1 MWSQNIQSTNSMT
14 NPINIIAVGGG
25 KGGIGKSVICTNLAA
40 GMALSGQKVILMDT
54 DFGASNLHAL
64 LGISNPPHGFQ
75 DFFNADITDPRSLLL
90 DTGISNLKFVSGAG
104 DNPGSANIDSSKIDT
119 IISFI
124 KKLEADTILLDLG
137 PGTNYNVIDF
147 FNISTQGVVMT
158 TPEMTSIMKT
168 FSFIRSA
175 LFRQISLAF
184 KDYPEIQKIVDH
196 SNPNEAD
203 MESYTTGLLR
213 SKFKEKF
220 PDHTGQL
227 NFIISEF
234 TPGLVVNRVRNR
246 KDLMAGENLLKLV
259 KKFLE
264 IEVTYLGY
272 IIESDRIRDSID
284 DMIPFLIKDPQ
295 SKPSENLQQ
304 IIGALTNTDLQFVK
318 RDGRIF
324 VSKQVRLSSGWEV

>member
-1 MWSQNIQSTNSMT
+1 MT
-14 NPINIIAVGGG
+14 SPINIIAVGGG

-64 LGISNPPHGFQ
+64 LGIGNPAHGFQ
-75 DFFNADITDPRSLLL
+75 DFFNDKINDPNTLLL

-104 DNPGSANIDSSKIDT
+104 DNPGSSNIDSEKIGR
-119 IISFI
+119 IISFV
-124 KKLEADTILLDLG
+124 KNLEADTILLDLG

-147 FNISTQGVVMT
+147 FNISTQGVVLT

-168 FSFIRSA
+168 FSFIRGA
-175 LFRQISLAF
+175 LFRRISLAF
-184 KDYPEIQKIVDH
+184 QDQPEIQKMVDH
-196 SNPNEAD
+196 SNPDNAN

-213 SKFKEKF
+213 SKFQEQF
-220 PDHTGQL
+220 PNHADQL
-227 NFIISEF
+227 NTLINDFN
-234 TPGLVVNRVRNR
+234 PGLVVNRVRNR
-246 KDLMAGENLLKLV
+246 KDLMAGDNLLKLV

-264 IEVTYLGY
+264 VDVTFLGY
-272 IIESDRIRDSID
+272 IIESDRVRDSID
-284 DMIPFLIKDPQ
+284 EMIPFLIKDPQ

-324 VSKQVRLSSGWEV
+324 VSKQVRLSSGWEA

>member
-1 MWSQNIQSTNSMT
+1 MTSQ
-14 NPINIIAVGGG
+14 INIIAVGGG
-25 KGGIGKSVICTNLAA
+25 KGGIGKSLVCTNLAI

-64 LGISNPPHGFQ
+64 LGINNPAYGFQ
-75 DFFNADITDPRSLLL
+75 DFFKEDISNHKSLLI

-104 DNPGSANIDSSKIDT
+104 DNPGSANIDTEKINKV
-119 IISFI
+119 ISYI
-124 KKLEADTILLDLG
+124 KNLEADTVLLDLG

-147 FNISTQGVVMT
+147 FNISTQNVVLT
-158 TPEMTSIMKT
+158 TPEMTSVMKT

-175 LFRQISLAF
+175 LFRKVSLAF
-184 KDYPEIQKIVDH
+184 QDKPDIQKMVDH
-196 SNPNEAD
+196 SNPGSAD
-203 MESYTTGLLR
+203 IRAYTTGLLR
-213 SKFKEKF
+213 DRFIEDF
-220 PDHTGQL
+220 PEQL
-227 NFIISEF
+227 EQFNNIVKDF
-234 TPGLVVNRVRNR
+234 TPGLVVNRVRSK
-246 KDLMAGENLLKLV
+246 KDLKTGVNLLDLV

-264 IEVTYLGY
+264 VEATYLGY
-272 IIESDRIRDSID
+272 IIESDHIRDSVD
-284 DMIPFLIKDPQ
+284 EMIPFLIKNPQ

>member
-1 MWSQNIQSTNSMT
+1 MT
-14 NPINIIAVGGG
+14 NAINIIAVGGG
-25 KGGIGKSVICTNLAA
+25 KGGIGKSVVCTNLAA

-64 LGISNPPHGFQ
+64 LGISNPEHGFQ
-75 DFFNADITDPRSLLL
+75 DFFNTDIVDPRTLLL

-104 DNPGSANIDSSKIDT
+104 DNPGSANIGSDKIGT

-124 KKLEADTILLDLG
+124 KGLEADTILLDLG

-147 FNISTQGVVMT
+147 FNISTQGVVLT
-158 TPEMTSIMKT
+158 TPEMTSVMKT
-168 FSFIRSA
+168 FSFIRAA
-175 LFRQISLAF
+175 LFRRISLAF
-184 KDYPEIQKIVDH
+184 QAYPEIQKMVDH
-196 SNPNEAD
+196 SDPTNAD

-213 SKFKEKF
+213 SKFKEHF
-220 PDHTGQL
+220 PNYTESLDSL
-227 NFIISEF
+227 IKDF

-246 KDLMAGENLLKLV
+246 KDLMAGDNLLKLV

-264 IEVTYLGY
+264 VEVTYLGY
-272 IIESDRIRDSID
+272 IIESDRVRDSID
-284 DMIPFLIKDPQ
+284 EMIPFLIKDPQ

-318 RDGRIF
+318 REGGIF
-324 VSKQVRLSSGWEV
+324 VSKQVRLSSGWEA